1 MGPVGAL
8 AHVGEGKLSLYPA
21 SKGHDML
28 RDPTASP
35 DVCYTR
41 AAMTGSR
48 TEDRAMLRASDLSN
62 GPDSYRGC
70 YVGTGA

>member
-8 AHVGEGKLSLYPA
+8 A

-41 AAMTGSR
+41 AAMTGPR
-48 TEDRAMLRASDLSN
+48 TEDRAMLRASDLGK
-62 GPDSYRGC
+62 GPESYRGC
-70 YVGTGA
+70 YVGTSA